1 MAAPGQS
8 PLFPPHPHHIP
19 GYEGFLPQYNYQFGE
34 TYGKTTYRLLTDP
47 HIRRSPRSVLAPL
60 CKPRFIED
68 FSGTQHG
75 LQPFLPAHPGFF
87 PYDRAG
93 ALTNFPEA
101 EFGPKP
107 PAPGPAEPNLTH
119 TEPQHGHGGSGLSGC
134 PPSAA
139 WDPSGPPQ
147 GQEWRLPPIPEACG
161 HGTWHRAGTAAGT
174 RQPVRAEGVTLP
186 AAEDWRLPRLDVPRV
201 IQQKVIP
208 GYTGFI
214 PRFRWAMGTNYL
226 QGVKEAM
233 AEFDRQQL
241 LERNPIYSFGKRF
254 PQTYWPSSSI
264 YTSAG
269 LIPAYTG
276 FVPHLR
282 HTYAL
287 TFGNS
292 TRKAYHMEQR
302 RRACAL

>member
-1 MAAPGQS
+1 MAAPRQS
-8 PLFPPHPHHIP
+8 GLFPPHPHHIP
-19 GYEGFLPQYNYQFGE
+19 GYEGFVPQYNYQFGE

-47 HIRRSPRSVLAPL
+47 HVRRSPRSVLAPL
-60 CKPRFIED
+60 CKQRFIED

-75 LQPFLPAHPGFF
+75 LQPFLPAQPGYF
-87 PYDRAG
+87 PYDRAK

-107 PAPGPAEPNLTH
+107 PAPGPAEEELAH
-119 TEPQHGHGGSGLSGC
+119 TDPCYGHGGSGLSRC
-134 PPSAA
+134 PPSPA
-139 WDPSGPPQ
+139 WDPVGRPE
-147 GQEWRLPPIPEACG
+147 GQEWQLPPIPAACG
-161 HGTWHRAGTAAGT
+161 QDRQRGAGTAAGT
-174 RQPVRAEGVTLP
+174 GQAVRAEGVTPP
-186 AAEDWRLPRLDVPRV
+186 AAADYRLPRLDVPGV

-208 GYTGFI
+208 GYTGYI
-214 PRFRWAMGTNYL
+214 PRFTWVLGANYL
-226 QGVKEAM
+226 RGVKEAM
-233 AEFDRQQL
+233 ADFDRQQF
-241 LERNPIYSFGKRF
+241 LERNPVHSFGKRF
-254 PQTYWPSSSI
+254 PQTYWPDNSI

-292 TRKAYHMEQR
+292 TRKAYQLEQR